1 MFPDVVNSA
10 AGGALMLAVRLAVD
24 VLVVACPCAL
34 GLATPTAV
42 SSALS
47 RAAPGLGVR
56 DGGVCPAQGVC
67 WCLFAMQQHLD
78 PLAVSRSQIGLVSQP
93 GHAIYNNS
101 QKPFCWLALQVLV
114 ASAAGARRG
123 LLLRGGDVLEAAAAV
138 DAVVLDKTGTLT
150 HGKLHLT
157 AAVPYG

>member
-1 MFPDVVNSA
+1 VHLSVCRLPVTSLLHSILSSIDVSPCRAAGAQVFPDVVDSA
-10 AGGALMLAVRLAVD
+10 AGGALPLAVRLAVD

-47 RAAPGLGVR
+47 CAAPGVGVR

-67 WCLFAMQQHLD
+67 WCLFAMQQYLD

-93 GHAIYNNS
+93 GHAIHNNS
-101 QKPFCWLALQVLV
+101 QMPFCWIICRCWWPQRR
-114 ASAAGARRG
+114 ARA
-123 LLLRGGDVLEAAAAV
+123 EACCCAAA
-138 DAVVLDKTGTLT
+138 TC
-150 HGKLHLT
+150 
-157 AAVPYG
+157 